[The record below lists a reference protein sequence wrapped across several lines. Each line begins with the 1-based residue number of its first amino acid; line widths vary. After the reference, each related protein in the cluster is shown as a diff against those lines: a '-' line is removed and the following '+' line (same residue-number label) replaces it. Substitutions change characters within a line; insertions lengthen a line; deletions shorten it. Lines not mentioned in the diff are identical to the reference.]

1 MNGPGRTASWR
12 ALQAVVAAARE
23 RLRAGAPVGLEPLA
37 RGLEVLGEAERRPP
51 EGPEERA
58 ALVALLDEVGL
69 LAEELAAERGRL
81 RAELLGLD
89 RAVAARRGYT
99 AARPG

>member
-1 MNGPGRTASWR
+1 MSGAGRAASWR

-37 RGLEVLGEAERRPP
+37 RGLEALGESERRGP
-51 EGPEERA
+51 EGPEEQA
-58 ALVALLDEVGL
+58 ALMALLDEVGL

-81 RAELLGLD
+81 RTELLRLD
-89 RAVAARRGYT
+89 RAEAARRGY
-99 AARPG
+99 AAAQPG